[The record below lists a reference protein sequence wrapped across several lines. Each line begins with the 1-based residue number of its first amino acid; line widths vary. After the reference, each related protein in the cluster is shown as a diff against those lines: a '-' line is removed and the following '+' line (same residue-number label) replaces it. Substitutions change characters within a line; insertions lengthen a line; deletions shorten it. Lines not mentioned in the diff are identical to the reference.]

1 LTGIIYPYNIT
12 SIHRSSLYNPFIF
25 DLFTM
30 APESSESTVTFKE
43 RSGLVV
49 PRIDKLDDKNYRRWS
64 TLVLDAFEALGI
76 GYTIKDQDGDS
87 GVVNLGAKPDVE
99 SPPVVD
105 SALKIT
111 HPTKSDAEIKA
122 DNASAVFMIKSLC
135 NSNNF
140 DLIADSRSAY
150 GAWKILERAHK
161 GQGNAHL
168 MGLIRQFYSRKWNQ
182 NDTIDGISAEL
193 NTLQQ
198 QIGDISS
205 ENKPPELHKTFRLL
219 ESLRGDKALATQID
233 IYMSTE
239 VTPPYE
245 SVLNRLR
252 EQKQFHAA
260 GASPER
266 GNTARTNSNG
276 SGGTQSNRKGRG
288 SKSKDKNQACKH
300 CQKKGHRDDMCFI
313 WLATEEGRAHLQR
326 KSKELKDKDLESSGS
341 TEKAHVAKISGIE
354 TAC

>member
-1 LTGIIYPYNIT
+1 
-12 SIHRSSLYNPFIF
+12 
-25 DLFTM
+25 
-30 APESSESTVTFKE
+30 
-43 RSGLVV
+43 
-49 PRIDKLDDKNYRRWS
+49 
-64 TLVLDAFEALGI
+64 
-76 GYTIKDQDGDS
+76 
-87 GVVNLGAKPDVE
+87 
-99 SPPVVD
+99 
-105 SALKIT
+105 
-111 HPTKSDAEIKA
+111 
-122 DNASAVFMIKSLC
+122 
-135 NSNNF
+135 
-140 DLIADSRSAY
+140 
-150 GAWKILERAHK
+150 
-161 GQGNAHL
+161 

-219 ESLRGDKALATQID
+219 ELLRGDKALATQID

-266 GNTARTNSNG
+266 GNTARTNGNG
-276 SGGTQSNRKGRG
+276 SGGSQSNRKGRG

-326 KSKELKDKDLESSGS
+326 KSKELKDKDLESLGS